1 MDTTV
6 IDIPDQH
13 RYVIESGG
21 EQVGVMEYQLDGATL
36 ALLHAETD
44 PAHSGQGLA
53 GELTRV
59 VLDEARE
66 RGLDVLP
73 LCPYV
78 SAWIRKHPEYTDLVP
93 LAQRPQF
100 GLDTGA

>member
-6 IDIPDQH
+6 VEVPERH
-13 RYVIESGG
+13 RYVITLGG
-21 EQVGVMEYQLDGATL
+21 EQVGLMEYQLDGDTL

-53 GELTRV
+53 GELTRS
-59 VLDEARE
+59 VLDTARE
-66 RGLDVLP
+66 RGHAVLP

-78 SAWIRKHPEYTDLVP
+78 SAWIRKHPEYADLVP
-93 LAQRPQF
+93 LSQRGDF
-100 GLDTGA
+100 GIDAGA